1 MRRLAIF
8 VLLALLAG
16 VAAGVALSFALRPQR
31 PAPPPAPI
39 VVEKLREVARL
50 EALEVRVY
58 KKVAYAPEPRSAPTL
73 WGDVF
78 NWAKFTLRNANG
90 RAIVFAVL
98 HLGVDVDQLRAD
110 RILAQGRAVRVALP
124 EVKVQVELD
133 PEQTEVIGS
142 NLDSRETA
150 QLFALAKEA
159 FLREASADP
168 MLKAKARR
176 ACERAMRAILLSAG
190 FDEVIFVDGLE
201 APGAG

>member
-58 KKVAYAPEPRSAPTL
+58 KKVAYAPEPRSAQTL

-90 RAIVFAVL
+90 RALVFAVL
-98 HLGVDVDQLRAD
+98 HLGVDVDQLRAN
-110 RILAQGRAVRVALP
+110 RILA
-124 EVKVQVELD
+124 
-133 PEQTEVIGS
+133 
-142 NLDSRETA
+142 
-150 QLFALAKEA
+150 
-159 FLREASADP
+159 
-168 MLKAKARR
+168 
-176 ACERAMRAILLSAG
+176 
-190 FDEVIFVDGLE
+190 
-201 APGAG
+201 